1 MSETS
6 SETVNGASQY
16 DAESI
21 KVLKG
26 LEAVRKRPGMY
37 IGDPNDGTG
46 LHQLVYEAVDNA
58 IDEALAGYCDRVT
71 VKLHLDGSC
80 SVDDNGRG
88 IPVGMHA
95 EEGRSAAEVIMT
107 VLHAGGKFD
116 DNSYKVSGGLHGVGI
131 SCVNALSCWLE
142 LEIHRDGGVYRQ
154 RYAYGEPGEPLARK
168 GATGRTGTQIH
179 FLPDRG
185 IFETNYEF
193 SFDILSQRLREL
205 SFLNRGV
212 AITLIDERGEG
223 KRNDFKYE
231 GGIAS
236 FVEHLNRNK
245 TILHSTP
252 VYFVEDR
259 DDIQVEIAM
268 QWNDSYQENISCFTN
283 NIRNRDGG
291 SHLSG
296 FRDALTRT
304 MNTYANNENF
314 LKGMK
319 SSLSG
324 DDIREGLVAV
334 VSCKVPD
341 PKFSSQTKDKLVS
354 SEVKPAVQ
362 SCVADR
368 LAEWLV
374 ENPSQAKS
382 LISKAIGADRARDAA
397 RRARELVR
405 RKGALD
411 SAALPG
417 KLADCQAKNPADSE
431 IYLVEGDSA
440 GGSAKQGRD
449 RATQAILPLRG
460 KILNVEKARL
470 DKMLSSQEIITLIT
484 ALGTGIGSD
493 SFDVSKLRYHKII
506 IMTDADVD
514 GSHIR
519 TLLLTF
525 FYRQMQEVI
534 ERGHLYIAQPPLFRA
549 KKGKQI
555 SYLKNEAAMNSFLID
570 AGTRNITIRGDGGET
585 VTSEHLRNLLIKLA
599 SFFTEIQRV
608 QRRGDSRVFEGLI
621 ANGLVESE
629 VFDDPDKMES
639 LGNTLKAFFD
649 AEYPHEFSVHF
660 HVEKVPVPVFM
671 APPTSEAEDED
682 DEGIDAA
689 ESDDEGLD
697 AADSADAA
705 ESGSAE
711 VEETAVEP
719 APPVDLGYRLVIRSR
734 MAGGE
739 RRTFLERSTLD
750 LPILNA
756 VNNIYEQLGA
766 LKNGPYSIV
775 HGEKDETQ
783 VDTRHKLLETLLG
796 RGRKGLDIQRY
807 KGLGEMNP
815 DQLWE
820 TTMDPSTRTLLQ
832 VRIDDSVQADS
843 IFTVL
848 MGDQVEPR
856 RDFIER
862 NALTVK
868 NLDV

>member
-6 SETVNGASQY
+6 SEAVDGATQY

-46 LHQLVYEAVDNA
+46 LHQLVYEAVDNS

-71 VKLHLDGSC
+71 VTLHLDGSC
-80 SVDDNGRG
+80 SVYDNGRG

-95 EEGRSAAEVIMT
+95 SEGRSAAEVIMT

-131 SCVNALSCWLE
+131 SCVNALSSWLE
-142 LEIHRDGGVYRQ
+142 LEIQRDGGVHRQ
-154 RYAYGEPGEPLARK
+154 QYAFGEPKEPLTRK
-168 GATGRTGTQIH
+168 GDTNLTGTRIH

-223 KRNDFKYE
+223 KRNDFKYD

-245 TILHSTP
+245 TILHTTP
-252 VYFVEDR
+252 VYFVEER
-259 DDIQVEIAM
+259 DEIQVEIAL

-291 SHLSG
+291 THLSG

-304 MNTYANNENF
+304 MNNYANNENL

-362 SCVADR
+362 GSVADR

-374 ENPSQAKS
+374 ENPGQAKA
-382 LISKAIGADRARDAA
+382 LISKAIGAARARDAA

-417 KLADCQAKNPADSE
+417 KLADCQAKNPADAE

-484 ALGTGIGSD
+484 ALGTGIGTE

-555 SYLKNEAAMNSFLID
+555 NYLKNEAAMNSFLID
-570 AGTRNITIRGDGGET
+570 AGTRNVSIRGTGGET

-599 SFFTEIQRV
+599 SFFSEIQRV
-608 QRRGDSRVFEGLI
+608 QRRGDARVFEGLI
-621 ANGLVESE
+621 ATGLVERE
-629 VFDDPDKMES
+629 VFDDPAKLEA
-639 LGNTLKAFFD
+639 LGETLKGFFD
-649 AEYPHEFSVHF
+649 AEYPGEFSVHYA
-660 HVEKVPVPVFM
+660 VEKVPVPVFM
-671 APPTSEAEDED
+671 ATPSETEEADEDGDAVDADDTALAAADESESVGEAEQE
-682 DEGIDAA
+682 A
-689 ESDDEGLD
+689 EP
-697 AADSADAA
+697 
-705 ESGSAE
+705 
-711 VEETAVEP
+711 TP
-719 APPVDLGYRLVIRSR
+719 AVDLGYRLIMRSR

-739 RRTFLERSTLD
+739 RRTFLERNTLD
-750 LPILNA
+750 LPILG
-756 VNNIYEQLGA
+756 VVKSVFEQLGA
-766 LKNGPYSIV
+766 LQSGPFSII
-775 HGEKDETQ
+775 HGENEEIEIG
-783 VDTRHKLLETLLG
+783 TRHELLDALLK

-820 TTMDPSTRTLLQ
+820 TTMDPETRTLLQ
-832 VRIDDSVQADS
+832 VRIDDSVEADG